1 MKNDLINRIEKI
13 LLNNYQTNIQQES
26 NDIITDKYIE
36 IKSNKQS
43 IDTLRKLLELVNALD
58 EKLINNETESEDFK
72 KTLNRFEMMNA
83 ILNRD
88 EKLQKIL
95 NKRD

>member
-88 EKLQKIL
+88 EKLEKIL
-95 NKRD
+95 KRD